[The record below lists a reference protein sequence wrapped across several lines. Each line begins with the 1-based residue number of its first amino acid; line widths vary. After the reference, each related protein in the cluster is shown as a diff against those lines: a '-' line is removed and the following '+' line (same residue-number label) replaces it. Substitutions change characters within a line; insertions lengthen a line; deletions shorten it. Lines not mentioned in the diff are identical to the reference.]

1 MKLYELIF
9 EKEAPSKKSILKV
22 LAILSFITIVE
33 VIFALY
39 VLVWNEPPTNAE
51 PMYWIYRVSMIVL
64 TLLKAFFIVA
74 EFMHMW
80 YEVRRF
86 VFYTLITTTLLFWF
100 ILSLLWEGN
109 FFLDNRNDKNQFTIE
124 IVKDN

>member
-1 MKLYELIF
+1 MVF

-33 VIFALY
+33 VLFALY

-51 PMYWIYRVSMIVL
+51 PMYWIYRVTMIVL

-100 ILSLLWEGN
+100 ILALLWEGS
-109 FFLDNRNDKNQFTIE
+109 FFLDNRNDKNQFTTE

>member
-22 LAILSFITIVE
+22 LVILSVITVVE
-33 VIFALY
+33 VFIALY
-39 VLVWNEPPTNAE
+39 ILVWNEPPQNTE
-51 PMYWIYRVSMIVL
+51 PLYYIYRITMIVL
-64 TLLKAFFIVA
+64 SLLKAFFIVA

-86 VFYTLITTTLLFWF
+86 VFYTLISVVNWFLSFLLSRKKLPSQSKES
-100 ILSLLWEGN
+100 I
-109 FFLDNRNDKNQFTIE
+109 NQNNNVVVIK
-124 IVKDN
+124 V

>member
-51 PMYWIYRVSMIVL
+51 PMYWIYRVTMIVL

>member
-100 ILSLLWEGN
+100 ILALLWEGN
-109 FFLDNRNDKNQFTIE
+109 FFLDNRNDKNQFTTE

>member
-1 MKLYELIF
+1 MLYNMVF

-33 VIFALY
+33 VLFALY

-51 PMYWIYRVSMIVL
+51 PMYWIYRVTMIVL
-64 TLLKAFFIVA
+64 TLFKAFFIVA

-100 ILSLLWEGN
+100 ILALLWEGS
-109 FFLDNRNDKNQFTIE
+109 FFLDNKNDKNQFTTE